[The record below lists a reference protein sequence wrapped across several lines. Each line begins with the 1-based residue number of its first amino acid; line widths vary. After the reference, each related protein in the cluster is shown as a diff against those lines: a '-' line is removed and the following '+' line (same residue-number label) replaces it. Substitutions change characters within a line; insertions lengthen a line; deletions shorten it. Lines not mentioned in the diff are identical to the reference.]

1 MKCPKC
7 NSEHTH
13 TQIVT
18 QTKLKNKGKGIV
30 YWLIIGWWL
39 EPCLWLFLTIPKLL
53 VEVFGGKKQKV
64 VQKNT
69 TMFVCD
75 DCGYSWKA

>member
-7 NSEHTH
+7 QSEHCH
-13 TQIVT
+13 AQIVT
-18 QTKLKNKGKGIV
+18 QTKLKTKHNWV

-53 VEVFGGKKQKV
+53 VAIFSHKKQKV
-64 VQKNT
+64 VQKNIN
-69 TMFVCD
+69 MFICD